1 MKLGGN
7 MCPNKILDKF
17 KNGFGWMKNM
27 AAKGRGSFP
36 YMAIVVK
43 PC

>member
-36 YMAIVVK
+36 YMAIVK